1 MCETDMT
8 ATVHMCET
16 RAPTPTIMR
25 SVGITHA
32 RRSPPI
38 LALCLR
44 EPIASRFSGA
54 CTRLKKEET
63 VDNSDLDREHTCTVR
78 VRSIVEV
85 HKIEFVRSVEVAD
98 SIFERTARRATGSVP
113 PSPHNL
119 NELLRITVIV
129 R

>member
-63 VDNSDLDREHTCTVR
+63 VDNSDLDRKEHTYVQYEYD
-78 VRSIVEV
+78 RSSRYT
-85 HKIEFVRSVEVAD
+85 RSNLFA
-98 SIFERTARRATGSVP
+98 
-113 PSPHNL
+113 PS
-119 NELLRITVIV
+119 R
-129 R
+129 

>member
-63 VDNSDLDREHTCTVR
+63 VATANVQYLEVR
-78 VRSIVEV
+78 VRSIVEVRV